1 MIRKTGLIRTM
12 QEAQALYAS
21 EIKRVKDLVNRYLP
35 DPRVFDVSVPSQR
48 LPDGLMVF
56 KPAIYA
62 KDGKTVT
69 TEASI
74 EIIPHV
80 NEIYVYDQFQ
90 ELDAELRLDWKLRL
104 LEQFTEEWFY
114 EQFSKE
120 LITAKALIQRVRKI
134 EPTIVSDST
143 DASPSFGY
151 RQAYARDNA
160 QRLGLFDSLKMLADG
175 LSTDRS
181 IRNFIG
187 AGNASALDFG
197 SVHWDPKE
205 FAQGYSPT
213 ISQKHEDAQKAPDT
227 ITFSTSFR
235 ESTIPI
241 EPAPVSEP
249 EKPFFFTDVK
259 QLKVKKNKKKKS
271 EKTKSSK
278 SKRK

>member
-114 EQFSKE
+114 EKFSKE
-120 LITAKALIQRVRKI
+120 LITAMALIQRVRKNEQPKTDYSI
-134 EPTIVSDST
+134 PAPDVSSVT
-143 DASPSFGY
+143 LS
-151 RQAYARDNA
+151 AYD
-160 QRLGLFDSLKMLADG
+160 GLKALADG
-175 LSTDRS
+175 LDTTRMGNALRS
-181 IRNFIG
+181 FIG
-187 AGNASALDFG
+187 GG
-197 SVHWDPKE
+197 VSVPHTRQSLHWDPKE
-205 FAQGYSPT
+205 IAQGFSPT
-213 ISQKHEDAQKAPDT
+213 IDFHMPSPPDIGAMVENSKT
-227 ITFSTSFR
+227 PQELPETNQPS
-235 ESTIPI
+235 ES
-241 EPAPVSEP
+241 

-259 QLKVKKNKKKKS
+259 QIKVKKEKKKKKS